1 MKQLEKLEKQLERA
15 TDRVAKVLDKVLG
28 KACEDEEKLTDIVT
42 KLIVGV
48 SILSL
53 VAVAVF
59 PPARFWFGTL
69 PFVISVAIAHLVAY
83 YLVTALLFRNKI
95 KDAIDNYAAKNKI
108 KENLHFYS
116 SHFGFFIFYGIPALF
131 TLLMVAL
138 VVPGLQVRIDT
149 SEVPEAYWEPFLL
162 LYIILFLIYSNVPSI
177 TVAFFIAYLIAALML
192 SNPEKSG
199 FFDFLNKKDEIKK
212 QK

>member
-1 MKQLEKLEKQLERA
+1 MF
-15 TDRVAKVLDKVLG
+15 
-28 KACEDEEKLTDIVT
+28 
-42 KLIVGV
+42 
-48 SILSL
+48 L

-59 PPARFWFGTL
+59 PPAEFWFGTL

-199 FFDFLNKKDEIKK
+199 FFDFSNKKDEIKK